1 MLWQAPSVSGCFAKQ
16 GRLLAVIMSL
26 SWLPLLIGSSDAD
39 DYAIL
44 GLLDAVQT
52 LELIQPVAEI
62 PVYQTVQ

>member
-1 MLWQAPSVSGCFAKQ
+1 
-16 GRLLAVIMSL
+16 MSL

-52 LELIQPVAEI
+52 LQLIPPVAEI